1 VLPGNMMI
9 TRVKKNA
16 VPAGWIIDDG
26 TPYFPAIGTIH
37 NDSSNGIGSVI
48 DPNGE

>member
-9 TRVKKNA
+9 TGVKKNA
-16 VPAGWIIDDG
+16 VPAGWIIDDR
-26 TPYFPAIGTIH
+26 TSNFPAVGTIH
-37 NDSSNGIGSVI
+37 NNCSHGIGSVI